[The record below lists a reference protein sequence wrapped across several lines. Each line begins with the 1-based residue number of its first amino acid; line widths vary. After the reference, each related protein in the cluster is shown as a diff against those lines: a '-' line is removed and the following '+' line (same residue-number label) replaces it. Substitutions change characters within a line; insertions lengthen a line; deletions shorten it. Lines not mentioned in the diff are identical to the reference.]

1 MSCSQSCSCHLFDE
15 EKATDSLVGSI
26 VVNTNEVGFYAF
38 EANKT
43 NLVKTHKVAIKNEAN
58 SREGWAEQDPV
69 AILGAVQECVANV
82 VVGGKVKM

>member
-1 MSCSQSCSCHLFDE
+1 
-15 EKATDSLVGSI
+15 
-26 VVNTNEVGFYAF
+26 
-38 EANKT
+38 
-43 NLVKTHKVAIKNEAN
+43 VKTHKVAIKNEAN